1 MRRTV
6 NRKGAHGIIRGRPG
20 GRSPGPVPDFTA
32 LFHREEVATNIDA
45 DRLAVYLA
53 EGALCATPSEAHGIL
68 CGLMCGGD
76 ADPES
81 TWLQQLLSA
90 PEAADPQGDEG
101 REALSELAR
110 LTREEL
116 EGSEF
121 GLTLFLPDDTRPLA
135 ERAMALYDWVRGFLY
150 AWGTIDLAGAPLSA
164 ETNEILRDFTDVT
177 RMDLDGLDDDEQNEE
192 ALTEVSEFIRVAA
205 MTIYQERVV
214 APARSPES

>member
-1 MRRTV
+1 M
-6 NRKGAHGIIRGRPG
+6 
-20 GRSPGPVPDFTA
+20 
-32 LFHREEVATNIDA
+32 IDD
-45 DRLAVYLA
+45 DRLARYLA
-53 EGALCATPSEAHGIL
+53 AGELCATPSEAHGIL

-81 TWLQQLLSA
+81 TWLRQLR
-90 PEAADPQGDEG
+90 PEAEARDLSIDEG

-110 LTREEL
+110 RTREEL
-116 EGSEF
+116 EASEF

-150 AWGTIDLAGAPLSA
+150 AWGTLDHTGAQPAA

-177 RMDLDGLDDDEQNEE
+177 RMDLDGLDDDEHNEE

-214 APARSPES
+214 VCAHAPES

>member
-1 MRRTV
+1 MILSNDVRVVALQASTP
-6 NRKGAHGIIRGRPG
+6 AYRP
-20 GRSPGPVPDFTA
+20 VF
-32 LFHREEVATNIDA
+32 REEVATNTDD
-45 DRLAVYLA
+45 DRLARYLA
-53 EGALCATPSEAHGIL
+53 AGALCATPSEAHGIL

-81 TWLQQLLSA
+81 TWLQQLLPA
-90 PEAADPQGDEG
+90 PEAGDVQIDEG

-116 EGSEF
+116 EASEL

-150 AWGTIDLAGAPLSA
+150 AWGTLEPADAQPSA

-177 RMDLDGLDDDEQNEE
+177 RMDLDRLDDDEQNEE
-192 ALTEVSEFIRVAA
+192 AFTEVSEFIRVAA
-205 MTIYQERVV
+205 MTIYQDRVV
-214 APARSPES
+214 ARARSRES